1 MSTNEENQP
10 ATEVSVIAETTWAAV
25 EQQIRDGSSTAKIAE
40 TLGMTIP
47 NTRAAIVGRWPDTLV
62 FKKGRKGGV
71 TFKV

>member
-10 ATEVSVIAETTWAAV
+10 VTEVSVIAETTWAAV

-40 TLGMTIP
+40 TLGMTVP
-47 NTRAAIVGRWPDTLV
+47 NARAAIVGRWPDLV